1 MFDSVLVA
9 NRGEIALR
17 VVRTCRELGI
27 RTVVAHSAADRD
39 SAAVRAADES
49 VQVGPGPS
57 KASYLHIPNIVE
69 AARTRGAQAIHP
81 GYGFLSENA
90 EFAEVCE
97 DEGIVFIGPP
107 ASVMADLGDKAIAR
121 GIMREAGLP
130 LLPGSRDALD
140 GPEAA
145 RTLADEIGYPVILK
159 AVAGGGGRGMRVV
172 HDSADVATA
181 YAETRAAALA
191 VFGDGR
197 LYLERYLASARHVE
211 IQVLCDAHGNGV
223 HLGARD
229 CSLQRR
235 HQKLVEESP
244 APNVDP
250 AGVEELGRSAVR
262 AVLAAGYVGAGTVEF
277 LYDPRRRGYY
287 FMEVNCRLQVEH
299 PVTEMVTGFDLVAEQ
314 LRVAAGEPLG
324 YGQGDIAWRG
334 VALECRVNA
343 EDPSRDF
350 RPTPGLV
357 TRLGLPG
364 GPFVRV
370 DTHLD
375 AGYRIP
381 PLYDSLLAKVVVWA
395 PDRAGAIARMRRA
408 LGEMVVE
415 GPGLA
420 TTAGFLAD
428 AIDHPHFRAAVHD
441 TSLLGTLLADAAP
454 PVPPAPPASSVPP
467 ASSAP
472 PQGGRKDSMSL
483 LQ

>member
-1 MFDSVLVA
+1 MFTSVLVA

-17 VVRTCRELGI
+17 VVRTCQELGI
-27 RTVVAHSAADRD
+27 RTIVAHSAADRD

-57 KASYLHIPNIVE
+57 KASYLNIPAVVE
-69 AARTRGAQAIHP
+69 AARTRGAEAIHP
-81 GYGFLSENA
+81 GYGFLSENP

-107 ASVMADLGDKAIAR
+107 ASVMAQLGDKAIAR

-140 GPEAA
+140 GPGAA
-145 RTLADEIGYPVILK
+145 LALADEIGFPMILK

-172 HDSADVATA
+172 RDRDDVEDA

-197 LYLERYLASARHVE
+197 LYGERYLDSARHVE
-211 IQVLCDAHGNGV
+211 IQVLLDAHGGGV

-244 APNVDP
+244 APEVDQ
-250 AGVEELGRSAVR
+250 AALAELGTHTVGA
-262 AVLAAGYVGAGTVEF
+262 LLDAGYVGAGTAEF
-277 LYDPRRRGYY
+277 LYDPARRGYY

-299 PVTEMVTGFDLVAEQ
+299 PVTEMVTGIDLVAEQ

-324 YGQGDIAWRG
+324 YGQADVVTRG
-334 VALECRVNA
+334 AAIECRLNA
-343 EDPSRDF
+343 EDPARDF

-357 TRLGLPG
+357 TRLVLPG

-370 DTHLD
+370 DTHLET
-375 AGYRIP
+375 GYRIP
-381 PLYDSLLAKVVVWA
+381 PFYDSLLAKIVVWA

-408 LGEMVVE
+408 LTETVVD

-420 TTAGFLAD
+420 TTAPFLRD
-428 AIDHPHFRAAVHD
+428 ALDHPSFRAGTHD
-441 TSLLGTLLADAAP
+441 TSLIATLPTSPAPTTAPPTAAAAP
-454 PVPPAPPASSVPP
+454 VTPAPATVGTSIT
-467 ASSAP
+467 
-472 PQGGRKDSMSL
+472 
-483 LQ
+483 

>member
-1 MFDSVLVA
+1 MFDTVLIA

-17 VVRTCRELGI
+17 VVRTCQELGI

-57 KASYLHIPNIVE
+57 KASYLNIPAIIE

-97 DEGIVFIGPP
+97 DEGIVLIGPP

-121 GIMREAGLP
+121 RIMREAGLP
-130 LLPGSRDALD
+130 LLPGSREPLADAD
-140 GPEAA
+140 AA
-145 RTLADEIGYPVILK
+145 LALADEIGYPIILK
-159 AVAGGGGRGMRVV
+159 AVAGGGGRGMSVV
-172 HDSADVATA
+172 HSREDVAAA
-181 YAETRAAALA
+181 YTQTRATALA

-211 IQVLCDAHGNGV
+211 IQVLCDTHGAGI

-244 APNVDP
+244 VPNVDQ

-277 LYDPRRRGYY
+277 LYDPLRRGYY

-299 PVTEMVTGFDLVAEQ
+299 PVTEMVTGIDLVAEQ

-324 YGQGDIAWRG
+324 YTQADVEFRG
-334 VALECRVNA
+334 TAIECRVNA
-343 EDPSRDF
+343 EDPARDF

-370 DTHLD
+370 DTHLET
-375 AGYRIP
+375 GYRIP
-381 PLYDSLLAKVVVWA
+381 PLYDSLLAKVIVWA
-395 PDRAGAIARMRRA
+395 PDRAGALARMRRA
-408 LGEMVVE
+408 LGETVVD

-420 TTAGFLAD
+420 TTAPFLSDLLA
-428 AIDHPHFRAAVHD
+428 HPLVQAAAHD
-441 TSLLGTLLADAAP
+441 TSLIGTYLAAAP
-454 PVPPAPPASSVPP
+454 APSAVPANSAAVLPTAPTVPIG
-467 ASSAP
+467 A
-472 PQGGRKDSMSL
+472 
-483 LQ
+483 